1 MIRARINPAPKI
13 RSLAGRQVGFTLIE
27 LMIVILIISILMA
40 IAAPLYTQSVIR
52 AKESVLKQDLF
63 TLREQIDNYTLDKEK
78 APQSLEDLV
87 SAGYIKEIPEDPFTD
102 STKTWITVREEV
114 AGNKN
119 VTETGITDVHN
130 GSNAIAMD
138 GTPYSSW

>member
-13 RSLAGRQVGFTLIE
+13 RSLAGRQAGFTLIE

-87 SAGYIKEIPEDPFTD
+87 SAGYIKHIPKDPFTN
-102 STKTWITVREEV
+102 STETWVPLTEDV
-114 AGNKN
+114 AMSIDQ
-119 VTETGITDVHN
+119 TETGITDVHS
-130 GSNAIAMD
+130 GSNAIATD

>member
-78 APQSLEDLV
+78 APQSLDDLV
-87 SAGYIKEIPEDPFTD
+87 SAGYIKHIPKDPFTN
-102 STKTWITVREEV
+102 SPETWVPVTEDV
-114 AGNKN
+114 AMSIDQ
-119 VTETGITDVHN
+119 TETGITDVHS
-130 GSNAIAMD
+130 GSNAIATD